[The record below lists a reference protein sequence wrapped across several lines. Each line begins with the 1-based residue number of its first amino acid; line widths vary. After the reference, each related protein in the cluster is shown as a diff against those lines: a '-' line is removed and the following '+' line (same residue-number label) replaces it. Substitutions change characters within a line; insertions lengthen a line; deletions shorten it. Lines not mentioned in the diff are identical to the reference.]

1 MPALTPTQVVPVTSA
16 YIDPGA
22 GMNHDHGGAEV
33 LLSSIPGGNT
43 GAGNAL
49 GIVARGN
56 FGLYSHYTWQ
66 TIAGDGG
73 SNTFSA
79 VTANLE
85 GSLDGTNW
93 FTLDQTTNA
102 AGETRHVAGKPVR
115 YVRAKI
121 VTSTVNAGSPTITVY
136 FAA

>member
-1 MPALTPTQVVPVTSA
+1 MAAITGVTQVVPVTSA

-22 GMNHDHGGAEV
+22 GMNHDHGGAEI
-33 LLSSIPGGNT
+33 LLNAVAGGNT
-43 GAGNAL
+43 GSGNAL

-66 TIAGDGG
+66 VLVGG
-73 SNTFSA
+73 TGSLSA
-79 VTANLE
+79 LTLNLE

-93 FTLDQTTNA
+93 FQLDQTTNA
-102 AGETRHVAGKPVR
+102 AGEARHVTGKPVR
-115 YVRAKI
+115 YVRANVI
-121 VTSTVNAGSPTITVY
+121 TSTVSSGSPTVTVY

>member
-33 LLSSIPGGNT
+33 LLSTIAGGNT

-66 TIAGDGG
+66 TIVAAGGG
-73 SNTFSA
+73 GLSA
-79 VTANLE
+79 LTVNLE

-102 AGETRHVAGKPVR
+102 TGETRHVAGKPVR
-115 YVRAKI
+115 YIRANI
-121 VTSTVNAGSPTITVY
+121 VTSTVSSGSPTVTVN